1 MEIATLS
8 NLMCLA
14 SEVSGIDFSA
24 EDAKLSEEAFTAMVK
39 DIFANI
45 SLLQKWNRNGTLF
58 STISAS
64 FIRSLG
70 LKFGE
75 IY

>member
-14 SEVSGIDFSA
+14 SEVSGVDFSA
-24 EDAKLSEEAFTAMVK
+24 EDAKLSKDAFSAMVR

-45 SLLQKWNRNGTLF
+45 SLLQKWNRNGTIFL
-58 STISAS
+58 TICK
-64 FIRSLG
+64 RPVL
-70 LKFGE
+70 
-75 IY
+75 

>member
-14 SEVSGIDFSA
+14 SEVSGIDFAA
-24 EDAKLSEEAFTAMVK
+24 EDAKLSQEAFAAMVR

-45 SLLQKWNRNGTLF
+45 SLVQKWSRNGA
-58 STISAS
+58 ISVKDQ
-64 FIRSLG
+64 FYKNVGPQIWRNL
-70 LKFGE
+70 
-75 IY
+75 